1 MSKCLIVIDV
11 QNGFIT
17 NKTKWVLPRLE
28 QLLAEFEGEPIIATQ
43 FINKENSGFTDI
55 MHWDRLMSPPE
66 TSLIPF
72 VEQKATFIVEKT
84 TYSACNPEV
93 IDILNK
99 MCIKE
104 VYIAGIDTDCC
115 VLATATSLFER
126 NIRPVVLAHYC
137 ASNGG
142 ERSHAAA
149 LTVLERTI
157 GAQQIIESPYCMG
170 H

>member
-1 MSKCLIVIDV
+1 MKSLIVIDV
-11 QNGFIT
+11 QNGFVT
-17 NKTKWVLPRLE
+17 SKTKWVLPRLE
-28 QLLAEFEGEPIIATQ
+28 QLLVEFEGELIIATQ

-55 MHWDRLMSPPE
+55 MHWNRLKSTPE

-84 TYSACNPEV
+84 TYSACIPEV
-93 IDILNK
+93 MDILNK
-99 MCIKE
+99 MGINE
-104 VYIAGIDTDCC
+104 VYLAGIDTDCC
-115 VLATATSLFER
+115 VLATAISLFEC

-157 GAQQIIESPYCMG
+157 GAQQIIESPYCVDR
-170 H
+170 

>member
-1 MSKCLIVIDV
+1 
-11 QNGFIT
+11 
-17 NKTKWVLPRLE
+17 
-28 QLLAEFEGEPIIATQ
+28 
-43 FINKENSGFTDI
+43 
-55 MHWDRLMSPPE
+55 MSPPE

-99 MCIKE
+99 MRIKE

-126 NIRPVVLAHYC
+126 NIRPVVLVHYC

-157 GAQQIIESPYCMG
+157 GAQQIIESPYCTA